1 MADYLGLTV
10 ETVSREMTKLKRS
23 GLISLNGSQKV
34 VLRRMR
40 RLHKVP
46 AADDDDEGAPP
57 SGTTSRGAEQLHR
70 EPVTGIN
77 SSAKAPKE
85 RTNGREDGTLR
96 ARAHVGEGSYRLTY
110 NLFRRRGKPD
120 LHCAVPQDRP
130 VPSFLDA
137 TFWELAGSFGEGGA
151 APSGFEHAAALIGTR
166 VIGFHLFQVLRNDVV
181 LDVPLAA

>member
-1 MADYLGLTV
+1 MMSD
-10 ETVSREMTKLKRS
+10 
-23 GLISLNGSQKV
+23 
-34 VLRRMR
+34 
-40 RLHKVP
+40 
-46 AADDDDEGAPP
+46 
-57 SGTTSRGAEQLHR
+57 EQLHR

-77 SSAKAPKE
+77 SCGKSAFNSQQMGGKM
-85 RTNGREDGTLR
+85 THYQ

-137 TFWELAGSFGEGGA
+137 TFWEFAGSFGEGGA